1 MVKRVTIKDVAKEA
15 GVSIA
20 LVSMVLNS
28 NIGPDGKPDCP
39 VRKETAKRILRA
51 VAKLGYIPNK
61 AAASIRSGRTYTI
74 AVITSD
80 ISSSFFSEISKYI
93 ENLAYDQGYN
103 IIFASS
109 DENPV
114 KLSKVV

>member
-1 MVKRVTIKDVAKEA
+1 MVKRVTIKDVAKDA

-28 NIGPDGKPDCP
+28 NIGPDGKPDCN
-39 VRKETAKRILRA
+39 VRKETAKRILQS

-61 AAASIRSGRTYTI
+61 AAASIRSGKTNII

-80 ISSSFFSEISKYI
+80 ISNSFFSEI
-93 ENLAYDQGYN
+93 
-103 IIFASS
+103 
-109 DENPV
+109 
-114 KLSKVV
+114 